1 MNILFNLSLAVSVG
15 ITIGFI
21 GGAIKSKII
30 KSYTQEKI
38 EATKKILEKISN
50 ILKYIVL
57 FLLAQGVVWCT
68 YFLILGVISPASA
81 EYANNVSELIVAVL
95 TVISIIFAFFE
106 FLRRTD
112 K

>member
-1 MNILFNLSLAVSVG
+1 MNILFNLSLAISVG
-15 ITIGFI
+15 IIIGFI
-21 GGAIKSKII
+21 GGGIKSII
-30 KSYTQEKI
+30 KKSYTKEKI
-38 EATKKILEKISN
+38 DATKKLLEKISN

-57 FLLAQGVVWCT
+57 FLLAQGLIWCT
-68 YFLILGVISPASA
+68 YFLILGIISPSSA

>member
-21 GGAIKSKII
+21 GGWIKSKII
-30 KSYTQEKI
+30 KTYTKEKI
-38 EATKKILEKISN
+38 DKTKMFLEKISN

-68 YFLILGVISPASA
+68 YFLILGIISPASA

>member
-1 MNILFNLSLAVSVG
+1 MNILFNLSLAISVG
-15 ITIGFI
+15 IIIGFI
-21 GGAIKSKII
+21 GGGIKSII
-30 KSYTQEKI
+30 KKSYTKEKI
-38 EATKKILEKISN
+38 YATKRLLDKISN

-57 FLLAQGVVWCT
+57 FLLAQGLIWCT
-68 YFLILGVISPASA
+68 YFLILSIIAPSSS